1 MTTKDNFSENIDCNL
16 VTVFRQGN
24 VPVFQ
29 NKVYPSAEMS
39 FIAEKGEVAL
49 VQSLISGF
57 VFNGVCL
64 VQEKIISNFLD
75 S

>member
-29 NKVYPSAEMS
+29 NKVYPSAEYPGL
-39 FIAEKGEVAL
+39 F
-49 VQSLISGF
+49 LIR
-57 VFNGVCL
+57 L
-64 VQEKIISNFLD
+64 LYLIK
-75 S
+75 